1 VDQEISGG
9 IRSPLGGV
17 HLLPLFPFS
26 ANLGY
31 GPSGCLCLCR
41 PPQGLISIIPVDAAR
56 THKRK
61 CTQSKTINPRAT
73 ATQTTS
79 RIAPPSQTPALH
91 PSKLETNN
99 NHPPSIPRSLPALPI
114 IAHVA
119 STATSRPSPQLLRH
133 SFDQIKNSILLLQSS
148 ELLHLHSAASTIEL
162 ICKRFNGKT
171 PSFSAATTSQHP
183 RHTV

>member
-1 VDQEISGG
+1 M
-9 IRSPLGGV
+9 
-17 HLLPLFPFS
+17 LP
-26 ANLGY
+26 A
-31 GPSGCLCLCR
+31 
-41 PPQGLISIIPVDAAR
+41 

-119 STATSRPSPQLLRH
+119 SPATSRPSPQLLRH
-133 SFDQIKNSILLLQSS
+133 SFNQIKNSILLYCTILRAPSLALSRVDYRIDLQT
-148 ELLHLHSAASTIEL
+148 L
-162 ICKRFNGKT
+162 
-171 PSFSAATTSQHP
+171 
-183 RHTV
+183 